1 MLEGIRILDLTR
13 VMAGPFCTAMLADV
27 GAEVIKIEVPG
38 RGDDSRFLGHM
49 EQGISTYFL
58 MLNRGKKSLTLNLK
72 SNEGIDILKSLIAE
86 CDVLIENFRP
96 GVMAKFGLS
105 YADVKAINAKII
117 YASISGF
124 GQESPLVDKPAY
136 DLIIQAMSGL
146 MSVTGS
152 PDGSPT
158 AVGESVA
165 DICSGI
171 YTAWGIMV
179 GLHHRDKTGEG
190 CQIDAAMFDSLYSMS
205 ITGLSQFFYGGTT
218 PQRVGNRH
226 PATYPV
232 DSFETSDGYVTM
244 VVATEKV
251 FAGLMAGIG
260 QPELSDDPKFADNKS
275 RNKHERQLKG
285 IIEDWTRRYTSD
297 EVVEKL
303 TEHRVPVGPLWDLKQ
318 VAESE
323 HIATRGMT
331 VMETHPIL
339 GDMPLVPQPLQFS
352 GQNSRISGPPPE
364 LGEHSESVLMDIL
377 GYDAAAI
384 EELKSKNII

>member
-136 DLIIQAMSGL
+136 DLIIQAIGGL
-146 MSVTGS
+146 GQEQGLCPVFVSH
-152 PDGSPT
+152 
-158 AVGESVA
+158 AV
-165 DICSGI
+165 
-171 YTAWGIMV
+171 
-179 GLHHRDKTGEG
+179 EG
-190 CQIDAAMFDSLYSMS
+190 NGFDLGC
-205 ITGLSQFFYGGTT
+205 I
-218 PQRVGNRH
+218 
-226 PATYPV
+226 
-232 DSFETSDGYVTM
+232 
-244 VVATEKV
+244 
-251 FAGLMAGIG
+251 
-260 QPELSDDPKFADNKS
+260 
-275 RNKHERQLKG
+275 
-285 IIEDWTRRYTSD
+285 
-297 EVVEKL
+297 
-303 TEHRVPVGPLWDLKQ
+303 Q
-318 VAESE
+318 V
-323 HIATRGMT
+323 
-331 VMETHPIL
+331 
-339 GDMPLVPQPLQFS
+339 
-352 GQNSRISGPPPE
+352 
-364 LGEHSESVLMDIL
+364 
-377 GYDAAAI
+377 
-384 EELKSKNII
+384 